1 MALRGEWILSFNAGA
16 NWGCIHALSGK
27 AVSAFAKYSADT
39 TNLFDSETIVFKSFD
54 EMKGRLAFLTKEE
67 WEFGDC
73 MPKMNTDTTST
84 CNVKVVKDFYGDSDE
99 PYVLSFLEDVVFAG
113 DGSTGLGGEGG
124 TTPVLVK
131 PVAPLMQVEVS
142 ARDISVTGLAENR
155 PVAVLDMQGRLV
167 ATARAYGTAV
177 NLSVPRAGRYI
188 VRSGKQTRIVNI
200 R

>member
-1 MALRGEWILSFNAGA
+1 MVALRGEWILSFNAGA

-142 ARDISVTGLAENR
+142 ARDISVTGLAEIR
-155 PVAVLDMQGRLV
+155 PVAEFDMQGRLV
-167 ATARAYGTAV
+167 ATARA
-177 NLSVPRAGRYI
+177 
-188 VRSGKQTRIVNI
+188 
-200 R
+200 